1 MCHSR
6 KLDEQKYLE
15 GTKLKIPSESSWQPF
30 PVTDEA
36 LGHDH
41 EAWLAPGTTRL
52 QRLPWSR
59 ASPPGALGKS
69 LNLGPSI
76 PFL

>member
-6 KLDEQKYLE
+6 KLDDQKYLE

-30 PVTDEA
+30 PDTDEA
-36 LGHDH
+36 LGHGH
-41 EAWLAPGTTRL
+41 EAW
-52 QRLPWSR
+52 SR
-59 ASPPGALGKS
+59 DSPSGALGKS